1 MYNCV
6 DENGTGPRRVLD
18 AQSTA
23 RRGRGITGIFGR
35 VPKNYYTISPRL
47 KDSHSAYPSE
57 VAADY
62 SWEFTLCSVA
72 ALRANQPR
80 GQVVALPG
88 PHQTGREGGLNKS
101 EDRRKPQPT
110 WLWIGRKIR
119 GEAKAS
125 TVTRVTVLAGF

>member
-35 VPKNYYTISPRL
+35 VPKNYYTISQT

-72 ALRANQPR
+72 AHRANQSQ
-80 GQVVALPG
+80 GQIGNVTGAL
-88 PHQTGREGGLNKS
+88 L
-101 EDRRKPQPT
+101 
-110 WLWIGRKIR
+110 
-119 GEAKAS
+119 
-125 TVTRVTVLAGF
+125 